1 MKFSALVVAA
11 MVITSVSAGKRKR
24 IRGCSEGDDSNSGS
38 VPPPELLESDGGPS
52 QESDPTE
59 ENPAD
64 GLDMNGTKEGL
75 DCGPIVAQLYF
86 LRGEAVSFYWDWRR
100 IYARYNRIERENG
113 LSPEEMGNH
122 YASRNDDPEMQEI
135 ESKLDLLEEEYRAAW
150 GVVLSENCFTDSLE
164 SMSPERVIKNGYL
177 RQWQDEADEL

>member
-64 GLDMNGTKEGL
+64 GLDMNGTKRRPSL
-75 DCGPIVAQLYF
+75 WSYRCPISPFYGRKLSD
-86 LRGEAVSFYWDWRR
+86 LYWDWRR
-100 IYARYNRIERENG
+100 IYARYNRIERGDRFE
-113 LSPEEMGNH
+113 P
-122 YASRNDDPEMQEI
+122 
-135 ESKLDLLEEEYRAAW
+135 
-150 GVVLSENCFTDSLE
+150 
-164 SMSPERVIKNGYL
+164 
-177 RQWQDEADEL
+177 